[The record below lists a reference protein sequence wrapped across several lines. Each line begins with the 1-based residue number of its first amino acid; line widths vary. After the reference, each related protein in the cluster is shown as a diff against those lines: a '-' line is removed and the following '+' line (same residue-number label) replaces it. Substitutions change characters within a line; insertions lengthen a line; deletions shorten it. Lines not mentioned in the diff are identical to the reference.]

1 MSLARRIGIR
11 VHLFAGLILLSPT
24 AISAQDPPELPEPP
38 PPPPPPPPNVVFS
51 MPVRNIAEMPIFPT
65 RRPSIALTAPATA
78 VGEEVFLNLD
88 DSSGVTVPPSGVADR
103 AATTRSVRPRI
114 VLRDRSLRL
123 EPKLESGRN
132 K

>member
-1 MSLARRIGIR
+1 MSPARRMGIR
-11 VHLFAGLILLSPT
+11 MRLLAGLILLSPT
-24 AISAQDPPELPEPP
+24 ASLAQDPPELPE

-78 VGEEVFLNLD
+78 VGEEVFVNLD
-88 DSSGVTVPPSGVADR
+88 DVSGVTVPPSGVADR
-103 AATTRSVRPRI
+103 TATTRSVKPRV

-123 EPKLESGRN
+123 EPKLESGGN